1 MLCVAC
7 TGDRIARRAVATTRT
22 SGTAGTTSTTPHRP
36 ARAAVGSDTTS
47 PQESLVKRIDRRG
60 LEERALLAAARAGDA
75 HAFRCLLDRHRFGLE
90 LYCYLMVGGDVAFA
104 RRVLADAVLTAWR
117 ERGFV
122 GPETD
127 ARVWL
132 YKLASR
138 VCIEAAGD
146 HLPDRGPTSGSCR

>member
-1 MLCVAC
+1 V
-7 TGDRIARRAVATTRT
+7 TGSCAPGRNETDIWYRRQDEYD
-22 SGTAGTTSTTPHRP
+22 TASASSRGRRERHDLPER
-36 ARAAVGSDTTS
+36 
-47 PQESLVKRIDRRG
+47 SLVKRIDRRG

-90 LYCYLMVGGDVAFA
+90 LYCYLMVGGDVAIA

-127 ARVWL
+127 ARMWL

-146 HLPDRGPTSGSCR
+146 HPPDRGPTSGSCR

>member
-1 MLCVAC
+1 M
-7 TGDRIARRAVATTRT
+7 
-22 SGTAGTTSTTPHRP
+22 
-36 ARAAVGSDTTS
+36 
-47 PQESLVKRIDRRG
+47 KRIDGRG

-75 HAFRCLLDRHRFGLE
+75 RAFRCLLDRHRFGLE

-104 RRVLADAVLTAWR
+104 RRVLTDAVLTGWR

-127 ARVWL
+127 ARMWL

-138 VCIEAAGD
+138 VCIEAADD
-146 HLPDRGPTSGSCR
+146 HLLDRGPTNGSCR

>member
-1 MLCVAC
+1 M
-7 TGDRIARRAVATTRT
+7 
-22 SGTAGTTSTTPHRP
+22 
-36 ARAAVGSDTTS
+36 
-47 PQESLVKRIDRRG
+47 KRIDRWG
-60 LEERALLAAARAGDA
+60 LEERALLAAAGAGDA
-75 HAFRCLLDRHRFGLE
+75 RAFRCLLDRHRFGLE

-127 ARVWL
+127 ARMWL

-146 HLPDRGPTSGSCR
+146 HLPDRGPTSGSCRGTLTERTME

>member
-1 MLCVAC
+1 M
-7 TGDRIARRAVATTRT
+7 
-22 SGTAGTTSTTPHRP
+22 
-36 ARAAVGSDTTS
+36 
-47 PQESLVKRIDRRG
+47 KRIDRRG
-60 LEERALLAAARAGDA
+60 LEDRPLLAAARAGDA
-75 HAFRCLLDRHRFGLE
+75 HAFRYLLDRHRFGLE

-127 ARVWL
+127 ARAWL

-146 HLPDRGPTSGSCR
+146 QLPDRGPTCGSGR

>member
-1 MLCVAC
+1 M
-7 TGDRIARRAVATTRT
+7 
-22 SGTAGTTSTTPHRP
+22 
-36 ARAAVGSDTTS
+36 
-47 PQESLVKRIDRRG
+47 KRIDGRG
-60 LEERALLAAARAGDA
+60 LEERALLVAAGAEDARA
-75 HAFRCLLDRHRFGLE
+75 FRRLLDRHGFGLE

-104 RRVLADAVLTAWR
+104 RRVLGDVVLTAWR

-122 GPETD
+122 RPETD
-127 ARVWL
+127 ARMWL